1 MPIGLDI
8 DAIEDRDAYK
18 LLQPEDDSIPQ
29 GSTYIRRL
37 LEWQWGDEYDIE
49 TDFPLVED
57 RGKRGGTETYSIS
70 STRPIESP
78 VDAGIAVAGGAMGT
92 TSAFHEGGD
101 HVAVRTGAIAGELAA
116 DGDLSTYN
124 DQWHEAIGDELV
136 RNVTFADLCRKYGPS
151 DWDRTFKMVRGMLA
165 ADGSNLL
172 KTSTFRSGLSGA
184 KVLYKYKKQKRSL
197 KKNGYTQLAADDYVY

>member
-1 MPIGLDI
+1 
-8 DAIEDRDAYK
+8 
-18 LLQPEDDSIPQ
+18 
-29 GSTYIRRL
+29 
-37 LEWQWGDEYDIE
+37 LEWQWGEEYDIE

-70 STRPIESP
+70 STQPIESP

-116 DGDLSTYN
+116 AGDLATYN
-124 DQWHEAIGDELV
+124 DRWDEAIGDELL
-136 RNVTFADLCRKYGPS
+136 RNVTFADLCRGYGPS
-151 DWDRTFKMVRGMLA
+151 DWDKTFKSVRGMLA

-172 KTSTFRSGLSGA
+172 KKSTLRSGLSGA
-184 KVLYKYKKQKRSL
+184 KTLYKYKKQKRAL
-197 KKNGYTQLAADDYVY
+197 KKNGYVQITADDYVY